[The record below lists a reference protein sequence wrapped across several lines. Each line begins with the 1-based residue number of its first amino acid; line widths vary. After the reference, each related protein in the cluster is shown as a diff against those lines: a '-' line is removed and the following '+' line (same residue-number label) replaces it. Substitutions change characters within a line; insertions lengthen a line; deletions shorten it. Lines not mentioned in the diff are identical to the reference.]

1 MLIFKEYCEF
11 KCAAMSITILKNCN
25 QDVFLVGTEEGSV
38 ILATQQYSSQYL
50 MTYPAHATPIYSLQ
64 WNTFSPDLFITCA
77 FEFIVKIWH
86 KDSTNPIWRFDLG
99 SQVINVTQI
108 IEMNTHGYMNTM
120 KTAPPNIKY
129 LTFITVS
136 ISKLIDERY
145 LGG

>member
-1 MLIFKEYCEF
+1 MLIKEYCE
-11 KCAAMSITILKNCN
+11 CAAISITILLNCN

-50 MTYPAHATPIYSLQ
+50 MTYPAHATPIYSIQ

-99 SQVINVTQI
+99 SQVGFLVPHIS
-108 IEMNTHGYMNTM
+108 
-120 KTAPPNIKY
+120 
-129 LTFITVS
+129 S
-136 ISKLIDERY
+136 IDLKN
-145 LGG
+145 

>member
-1 MLIFKEYCEF
+1 MHSTSRSKFLN
-11 KCAAMSITILKNCN
+11 SN

-99 SQVINVTQI
+99 SQVGFLNLLLQHCV
-108 IEMNTHGYMNTM
+108 
-120 KTAPPNIKY
+120 
-129 LTFITVS
+129 FITVHS
-136 ISKLIDERY
+136 VQCRSQD
-145 LGG
+145 

>member
-1 MLIFKEYCEF
+1 MN
-11 KCAAMSITILKNCN
+11 SN
-25 QDVFLVGTEEGSV
+25 QDMFLVGTEEGSV

-50 MTYPAHATPIYSLQ
+50 MTYPAHATPIYSIQ

-99 SQVINVTQI
+99 SQVGFLVPHIVYFI
-108 IEMNTHGYMNTM
+108 I
-120 KTAPPNIKY
+120 Y
-129 LTFITVS
+129 LVS

-145 LGG
+145 VGG